1 MSTPVLTRDQVRERR
16 RQEGKPLSQWAR
28 ENGFPPIAVY
38 RVMAGIDKGNYGRS
52 HDIAVALGLK
62 PDPTKTQA

>member
-1 MSTPVLTRDQVRERR
+1 MRTRDQVREHF
-16 RQEGKPLSQWAR
+16 RQIGKPLSQWAR
-28 ENGFPPIAVY
+28 ENNFPPIAVY
-38 RVMAGIDKGNYGRS
+38 RVMGGIDKGNYGRS